1 MKNLLLSF
9 ICLMLCTTLGVK
21 AQVSVYNSTQLKSA
35 FTEYGK
41 IAEYQTAYDEASA
54 EAATAKKNR
63 DEQSRY
69 IAKESYD
76 SLLAKC
82 RDVYKNFN
90 STTTPLF
97 FATKKTVVLKDAV
110 LDGDEGNFY
119 DWYDANYATLESLSD
134 DEVYALFAAVP
145 GNEGFVESSSEEIHV
160 YPLEPAKMKING
172 VEAKSTIVGNLSAY
186 RNKYANSNFVFHYL
200 GYDEYESGNSRYI
213 DCYNDAAVYSN
224 LTKFKNKISEI
235 AASQEIVM
243 QNAPRVIEY
252 TENPLWTQYNQEYLT
267 AAEKANNAL
276 TLLNSAKE
284 YKDISIKGSF
294 NTDAYISSYGGN
306 IAGNGY
312 TLTVSNANGALIGTS
327 TASISGLCVSG
338 AKIATTNN
346 GNYKNCAVISGGI
359 TGYVGNTGVSYSSL
373 PELAVAMSGVFGVD
387 MTSSNVVLLPVTQ
400 NYKVYEYLYYAVDS
414 KTVASK
420 GYLNSRNGA
429 LVGIGKP
436 TLGKNEFIILQSANT
451 NTAITEDNVIEKTSD
466 GYVCNSCR
474 IVDGNE
480 FFAPVG
486 FVAKK
491 MNYSRSF
498 TANVWSSLVLPFSVS
513 SSVLSKIGVTHVN
526 VFSSFEN
533 KVATFASES
542 SMEAYTPYII
552 RTSSTGVTFSNLVN
566 VVVGKSSNK
575 DSELRAIGGNG
586 YFFGNLSTK
595 QYAISQLSNNN
606 AYRIFGF
613 NSNNQMVRA
622 TGNSSFPTFRCYL
635 KVKESEFASSSADSK
650 IRVQFVDGFGKL
662 IDEDAATAIDEVTSE
677 NFSVFGG
684 NGEIIVNTE
693 KASNVSVYTTGG
705 KLVKVAEVVEGE
717 NSIAV
722 APGLYIVNNHKVIV
736 R

>member
-9 ICLMLCTTLGVK
+9 ICLMLCAPLGVK
-21 AQVSVYNSTQLKSA
+21 AQVNVSNSTQLENA

-41 IAEYQTAYDEASA
+41 IAGYQTAYNEASA
-54 EAATAKKNR
+54 EVIRIQNQMANVQQYTNTTITETVYDDACSEAYMNYDAVAKATTAQLSSLYLYVEEKSEVDLTEEGWDEYFIWLGEEGLEFDVETMQQFLSIDEYKQYGVVTKSYNVYPVEPSKFGLAVSAEKTKVTNVYSKIRKAVFNLCYRAKVGSSWTVSELPYEGVSSLAVLKNYISAVLKLQG
-63 DEQSRY
+63 DELNKSAQT
-69 IAKESYD
+69 
-76 SLLAKC
+76 
-82 RDVYKNFN
+82 V
-90 STTTPLF
+90 TTTTSVENPVYTALQ
-97 FATKKTVVLKDAV
+97 KD
-110 LDGDEGNFY
+110 LN
-119 DWYDANYATLESLSD
+119 
-134 DEVYALFAAVP
+134 
-145 GNEGFVESSSEEIHV
+145 
-160 YPLEPAKMKING
+160 
-172 VEAKSTIVGNLSAY
+172 EAKSVQTSA
-186 RNKYANSNFVFHYL
+186 
-200 GYDEYESGNSRYI
+200 DE
-213 DCYNDAAVYSN
+213 A
-224 LTKFKNKISEI
+224 
-235 AASQEIVM
+235 
-243 QNAPRVIEY
+243 
-252 TENPLWTQYNQEYLT
+252 LT
-267 AAEKANNAL
+267 AAKKYN
-276 TLLNSAKE
+276 K
-284 YKDISIKGSF
+284 IVVVGSF
-294 NTDAYISSYGGN
+294 ETSAYVESFGGAIS
-306 IAGNGY
+306 GNGY
-312 TLTVSNANGALIGTS
+312 TITEQNGNALIGELTGS
-327 TASISGLCVSG
+327 VDKLCVKN
-338 AKIATTNN
+338 AKIANENN
-346 GNYKNCAVISGGI
+346 GSYANCAVISNGNI
-359 TGYVGNTGVSYSSL
+359 TGYVGNSGVSYSSL
-373 PELAVAMSGVFGVD
+373 PELAAAMSGVFGVD
-387 MTSSNVVLLPVTQ
+387 MTNSNVALLPVTQ
-400 NYKVYEYLYYAVDS
+400 NNKVYEYLYYAIDS

-420 GYLNSRNGA
+420 GFLNSKNGA

-436 TLGKNEFIILQSANT
+436 TLGKNEFIILKSANT
-451 NTAITEDNVIEKTSD
+451 NTAITEDNVIEYTSS

-491 MNYSRSF
+491 LNYSRSF

-526 VFSSFEN
+526 AFSSFEN
-533 KVATFASES
+533 KVATFTSES

-566 VVVGKSSNK
+566 VEVGKSSNK

-595 QYAISQLSNNN
+595 QYAISQLSSNN

-635 KVKESEFASSSADSK
+635 KVKESEFASSSAESK

-662 IDEDAATAIDEVTSE
+662 IDEDAATAIDGVTSD

-705 KLVKVAEVVEGE
+705 KLVKVAEVAEGE

-736 R
+736 K

>member
-9 ICLMLCTTLGVK
+9 ICLMLCAPLGVK
-21 AQVSVYNSTQLKSA
+21 AQVNVSNSTQLENA

-41 IAEYQTAYDEASA
+41 IAGYQTAYNEASA
-54 EAATAKKNR
+54 EVTRIQNQMANV
-63 DEQSRY
+63 QQY
-69 IAKESYD
+69 
-76 SLLAKC
+76 
-82 RDVYKNFN
+82 
-90 STTTPLF
+90 TTT
-97 FATKKTVVLKDAV
+97 TKTETVYDDACSEAYMNYDAVAKASTAQLSSLYLYVEEKNEVDLTDEGWDEYFIWLGEEELEFDVETMQQFLSIDEYKQYGVVTKSYNVYPIEPSKLGLAVSAEKTKVTNVYSKIRKAVFNLCYRSKVGSDWTVSESPYEGVSSLTVLKNYISAV
-110 LDGDEGNFY
+110 LKLQGDELNKSEQVITTETQVE
-119 DWYDANYATLESLSD
+119 NP
-134 DEVYALFAAVP
+134 VYTALQ
-145 GNEGFVESSSEEIHV
+145 ND
-160 YPLEPAKMKING
+160 LN
-172 VEAKSTIVGNLSAY
+172 EAKSVQTSA
-186 RNKYANSNFVFHYL
+186 NEA
-200 GYDEYESGNSRYI
+200 
-213 DCYNDAAVYSN
+213 
-224 LTKFKNKISEI
+224 
-235 AASQEIVM
+235 
-243 QNAPRVIEY
+243 
-252 TENPLWTQYNQEYLT
+252 LT
-267 AAEKANNAL
+267 AAK
-276 TLLNSAKE
+276 K
-284 YKDISIKGSF
+284 YDKIIVVGSF
-294 NTDAYISSYGGN
+294 ETSAYVENFGGT
-306 IAGNGY
+306 IYGNGY
-312 TLTVSNANGALIGTS
+312 TITEQNGNALIGELTGS
-327 TASISGLCVSG
+327 VDKLCVKN
-338 AKIATTNN
+338 ARIANENN
-346 GNYKNCAVISGGI
+346 GSYTNCAVISGGI

-498 TANVWSSLVLPFSVS
+498 TASVWSSLVLPFSVS

-575 DSELRAIGGNG
+575 DSELRAIGDNG

-662 IDEDAATAIDEVTSE
+662 IDEDAATAINEVTSE

>member
-9 ICLMLCTTLGVK
+9 ICLMLCAPLGVK
-21 AQVSVYNSTQLKSA
+21 AQVNVSNSTQLENA

-41 IAEYQTAYDEASA
+41 IAGYQTAYNEASA
-54 EAATAKKNR
+54 EVTRIQNQMANV
-63 DEQSRY
+63 QQY
-69 IAKESYD
+69 
-76 SLLAKC
+76 
-82 RDVYKNFN
+82 
-90 STTTPLF
+90 TTT
-97 FATKKTVVLKDAV
+97 TKTETVYDDACSEAYMNYDAVAKASTAQLSSLYLYVEEKNEVDLTDEGWDEYFIWLGEEELEFDVETMQRFLSIDEYKQYGVVTKSYNVYPIEPSKLGLAVSAEKTKVTNVYSKIRKAVFNLCYRAKVGSDWTVSELPYEGVSNLTVLKNYVSVVLK
-110 LDGDEGNFY
+110 LQGDELNKSEQVITTETQVE
-119 DWYDANYATLESLSD
+119 NP
-134 DEVYALFAAVP
+134 VYTALQ
-145 GNEGFVESSSEEIHV
+145 ND
-160 YPLEPAKMKING
+160 LK
-172 VEAKSTIVGNLSAY
+172 EAKSAQTSA
-186 RNKYANSNFVFHYL
+186 NEA
-200 GYDEYESGNSRYI
+200 
-213 DCYNDAAVYSN
+213 
-224 LTKFKNKISEI
+224 
-235 AASQEIVM
+235 
-243 QNAPRVIEY
+243 
-252 TENPLWTQYNQEYLT
+252 LT
-267 AAEKANNAL
+267 AAK
-276 TLLNSAKE
+276 K
-284 YKDISIKGSF
+284 YDKIIVVGSF
-294 NTDAYISSYGGN
+294 ETSAYVENFGGT
-306 IAGNGY
+306 IYGNGY
-312 TLTVSNANGALIGTS
+312 TITEQNGNALIGELTGS
-327 TASISGLCVSG
+327 VDKLCVKN
-338 AKIATTNN
+338 ARIANENN
-346 GNYKNCAVISGGI
+346 GSYTNCAVISGGI

-575 DSELRAIGGNG
+575 DSELRAIGDNG

-662 IDEDAATAIDEVTSE
+662 IDEDAATAINEVTSE

>member
-9 ICLMLCTTLGVK
+9 ICLMLCAPLGVK
-21 AQVSVYNSTQLKSA
+21 AQVNVSNSTQLENA

-41 IAEYQTAYDEASA
+41 IAGYQTAYNEASA
-54 EAATAKKNR
+54 EVTRIQNQMANV
-63 DEQSRY
+63 QQY
-69 IAKESYD
+69 
-76 SLLAKC
+76 
-82 RDVYKNFN
+82 
-90 STTTPLF
+90 TTT
-97 FATKKTVVLKDAV
+97 TKTETVYDDACSEAYMNYDAVAKASTAQLSSLYLYVEEKNEVDLTDEGWDEYFIWLGEEELEFDVETMQQFLSIDEYKQYGVVTKSYNVYPIEPSKLGLAVSAEKTKVTNVYSKIRKAVFNLCYRSKVGSDWTVSESPYEGVSSLTVLKNYISAV
-110 LDGDEGNFY
+110 LKLQGDELNKSEQVITTETQVE
-119 DWYDANYATLESLSD
+119 NP
-134 DEVYALFAAVP
+134 VYTALQ
-145 GNEGFVESSSEEIHV
+145 ND
-160 YPLEPAKMKING
+160 LN
-172 VEAKSTIVGNLSAY
+172 EAKSVQTSA
-186 RNKYANSNFVFHYL
+186 NEA
-200 GYDEYESGNSRYI
+200 
-213 DCYNDAAVYSN
+213 
-224 LTKFKNKISEI
+224 
-235 AASQEIVM
+235 
-243 QNAPRVIEY
+243 
-252 TENPLWTQYNQEYLT
+252 LT
-267 AAEKANNAL
+267 AAK
-276 TLLNSAKE
+276 K
-284 YKDISIKGSF
+284 YDKIIVVGSF
-294 NTDAYISSYGGN
+294 ETSAYVENFGGT
-306 IAGNGY
+306 IYGNGY
-312 TLTVSNANGALIGTS
+312 TITEQNGNALIGELTGS
-327 TASISGLCVSG
+327 VDKLCVKN
-338 AKIATTNN
+338 ARIANENN
-346 GNYKNCAVISGGI
+346 GSYTNCAVISGGI

-373 PELAVAMSGVFGVD
+373 PELAAAMSGVFGVD

-400 NYKVYEYLYYAVDS
+400 NYKVYEYLYYAIDS

-498 TANVWSSLVLPFSVS
+498 TASVWSSLVLPFSVS

-575 DSELRAIGGNG
+575 DSELRAIGDNG

-662 IDEDAATAIDEVTSE
+662 IDEDAATAINEVTSE